1 MRVDYSA
8 STFTLKGSGM
18 ANADMNQW
26 QLEEPEPPKRKPTP
40 VAPQNAAS
48 TQNVASQSPKPPKP
62 LAFQFTGTGAEYFRI
77 WVVNLLL
84 TILTL
89 GIYSAWAKVRR
100 LQYFYRNTR
109 LGGATFDYH
118 GKPMAILKGRILAF
132 TLIAAYEISSDISLL
147 ASGVVAFILLAL
159 LPWLLARAFRFKMV
173 NSSYRGL
180 RFNFHGTVKQAY
192 RTLILF
198 PVVLG
203 VLALFLW
210 SAFESF
216 STSMNSFTALLLL
229 AFAAAA
235 LAGLVPLA
243 HYFLKHFQ
251 VDHSYFG
258 QSPFFI
264 NIRIKDFF
272 QIYAKALGW
281 LMAGSIAAGI
291 FGMLTHKLYLILAE
305 TMFGWLFTI
314 LYSALSAYLFYVLAR
329 AFLESRLQNLVWN
342 HTEIAYNRFESKLG
356 ARWLLWIHL
365 SNMVLIILTF
375 GLYKPFAVIRVL
387 KFKVEHM
394 RLVPS
399 GNLEEFLADQTTNDV
414 GAMGQEAGNL
424 FDIDIA
430 L

>member
-1 MRVDYSA
+1 
-8 STFTLKGSGM
+8 M
-18 ANADMNQW
+18 ANANIDQW
-26 QLEEPEPPKRKPTP
+26 QLQEPEAPKRKPPPT
-40 VAPQNAAS
+40 VGQDGAPGQGSAPKP
-48 TQNVASQSPKPPKP
+48 PKPPKP
-62 LAFQFTGTGAEYFRI
+62 LAFEFTGTGAEYFRI

-118 GKPMAILKGRILAF
+118 GKPEVILKGRVLAF
-132 TLIAAYEISSDISLL
+132 VLIAAYKVSSGISV
-147 ASGVVAFILLAL
+147 AATAVVAFILLAL
-159 LPWLLARAFRFKMV
+159 MPWLLARAFRFKMV

-180 RFNFHGTVKQAY
+180 RFNFQGTVKQAY

-198 PVVLG
+198 PVVVGLM
-203 VLALFLW
+203 ALFLW

-216 STSMNSFTALLLL
+216 STSMGSFTALLMLGL
-229 AFAAAA
+229 AVVA

-251 VDHSYFG
+251 VDHAYFG
-258 QSPFFI
+258 QTPFFI
-264 NIRIKDFF
+264 DIHIKDFF
-272 QIYAKALGW
+272 KVYAKAFGW
-281 LMAGSIAAGI
+281 LMVGSTSVGI
-291 FGMLTHKLYLILAE
+291 FGLLTGKLYQMLAE

-314 LYSALSAYLFYVLAR
+314 LYSTLSAYVFYMLAR
-329 AFLESRLQNLVWN
+329 AFLESRLQNMIWN

-365 SNMVLIILTF
+365 SNLVLIILTF
-375 GLYKPFAVIRVL
+375 GLYKPFAVIRLL
-387 KFKVEHM
+387 KCKLEHI

-399 GNLEEFLADQTTNDV
+399 GNLEEFLADQSISDA
-414 GAMGQEAGNL
+414 GAMGQEAGDF